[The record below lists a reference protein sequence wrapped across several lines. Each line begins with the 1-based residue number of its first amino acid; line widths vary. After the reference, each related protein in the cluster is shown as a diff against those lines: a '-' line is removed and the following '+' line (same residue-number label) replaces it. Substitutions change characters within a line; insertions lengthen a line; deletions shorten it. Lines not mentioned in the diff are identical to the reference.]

1 MHALEEH
8 KARVEE
14 ERQREREAERQRW
27 EAERARFDAL
37 AQYMASLGVTMGHP
51 APLELF
57 ALPPPYHTHLTHT

>member
-37 AQYMASLGVTMGHP
+37 AQYVASLGVMMGRP

-57 ALPPPYHTHLTHT
+57 APPQPYPYPPY